1 MRATSEI
8 GAAVTP
14 EEFRRAIHLE
24 EPADDLTI
32 AGYLSAAQ
40 EVVETACRRPLLPR
54 DVIIETRYLGGSCW
68 WFPVAPVQSL
78 TTVAAQADDGSWT
91 HLGTEGVV
99 LLSAFDEPKLWI
111 AEGYLADLR
120 DGTALRVTASV
131 GYLAG
136 ALRKG
141 MCQAIIMLT
150 KEWYDAGIALEQTDA
165 LKVSFGVERLIKQ
178 NRYKRPAEWGH
189 G

>member
-32 AGYLSAAQ
+32 AGYLAAAQ
-40 EVVETACRRPLLPR
+40 EVIETACRRPLLPR

-68 WFPVAPVQSL
+68 WFPVAPVQTL
-78 TTVAAQADDGSWT
+78 TGIEVLERDGTWAERDTDD
-91 HLGTEGVV
+91 VV
-99 LLSAFDEPKLWI
+99 LASAFDQPKILFGE
-111 AEGYLADLR
+111 ATLADMR
-120 DGTALRVTASV
+120 DGAPIRVTASV

-136 ALRKG
+136 ELRKG

>member
-8 GAAVTP
+8 GLAVTA
-14 EEFRRAIHLE
+14 EEVRRAVHITEAAEDPLIE
-24 EPADDLTI
+24 A
-32 AGYLSAAQ
+32 YLAAAQ

-54 DVIIETRYLGGSCW
+54 DVIIETRYQGGSCW
-68 WFPVAPVQSL
+68 WFPVAPVQAL
-78 TTVAAQADDGSWT
+78 TGIEVLERDGTWAERDTDD
-91 HLGTEGVV
+91 VV
-99 LLSAFDEPKLWI
+99 LASAFDEPKILFGE
-111 AEGYLADLR
+111 ATLAGVR
-120 DGTALRVTASV
+120 DGAPVRVTASV
-131 GYLAG
+131 GYPAG

-150 KEWYDAGIALEQTDA
+150 KEWYDAGIAVEQTA
-165 LKVSFGVERLIKQ
+165 EIKVSFGVERLIKQ